1 MNIKIITCHDVY
13 NYGASLQ
20 AYALQ
25 TYLKQKGHDVEII
38 DYLPAYMDKAY
49 SLNFNRYMSIPKMS
63 PLYKYKDN
71 AFFRI
76 VYAIKKYLPQ
86 LYKIVRQRGRK
97 LAFDRFKHAYLH
109 LTDHY
114 VEYRDLKDV
123 QWVADVFIVGS
134 DQVWNPLFNN
144 GRDPSYFLQFGSLET
159 KRVAYAASFG
169 HTEMTAELKQYY
181 RKWLSRYE
189 YIAVRE
195 DSAVTIIK
203 EFGMDAYQVIDPTLL
218 LDASFWNKY
227 LSPIKIENY
236 VLVYQLHNDEKL
248 GRYAKRVAD
257 EMNLPLVR
265 ISASFHQITREG
277 KFVWC
282 PEMGQFLSYIK
293 NATCMITDSF
303 HGTAFAIN
311 FNTPFVE
318 VLPNNNTGT
327 RNMSIL
333 RMTGLSHRILRDEED
348 IQLAKNKVDF
358 TEVNEVLKEKRI
370 ESLEILKK
378 MIEE

>member
-1 MNIKIITCHDVY
+1 M
-13 NYGASLQ
+13 
-20 AYALQ
+20 
-25 TYLKQKGHDVEII
+25 
-38 DYLPAYMDKAY
+38 
-49 SLNFNRYMSIPKMS
+49 
-63 PLYKYKDN
+63 
-71 AFFRI
+71 
-76 VYAIKKYLPQ
+76 KKN
-86 LYKIVRQRGRK
+86 
-97 LAFDRFKHAYLH
+97 
-109 LTDHY
+109 
-114 VEYRDLKDV
+114 
-123 QWVADVFIVGS
+123 S
-134 DQVWNPLFNN
+134 
-144 GRDPSYFLQFGSLET
+144 
-159 KRVAYAASFG
+159 VAYAASFG
-169 HTEMTAELKQYY
+169 DSHFEQDDYQKLNEKLKNFNAIG
-181 RKWLSRYE
+181 L
-189 YIAVRE
+189 RE
-195 DSAVTIIK
+195 NQMIPYVASHVDVPV
-203 EFGMDAYQVIDPTLL
+203 QRVIDPTLL

-358 TEVNEVLKEKRI
+358 TEANEVLKEKRI

>member
-1 MNIKIITCHDVY
+1 MKVAVITRHAIT
-13 NYGASLQ
+13 NYGSLLQ
-20 AYALQ
+20 ALATQ
-25 TYLKQKGHDVEII
+25 TVVEKMGHCCEII
-38 DYLPAYMDKAY
+38 DYIRDDEYYSQHEKTILKRKPEWNNNLIKRTLYLLLRQLESVLAGKRFEKAQ
-49 SLNFNRYMSIPKMS
+49 R
-63 PLYKYKDN
+63 
-71 AFFRI
+71 
-76 VYAIKKYLPQ
+76 KYLKLTERYHTLEQ
-86 LYKIVRQRGRK
+86 LSNNIPS
-97 LAFDRFKHAYLH
+97 
-109 LTDHY
+109 
-114 VEYRDLKDV
+114 
-123 QWVADVFIVGS
+123 ADVYMTGS
-134 DQVWNPLFNN
+134 DQVWGPTEN
-144 GRDPSYFLQFGSLET
+144 GSYDSSYCLSFT
-159 KRVAYAASFG
+159 KDTDKRIAYAASFG

-195 DSAVTIIK
+195 DSAVAMIK
-203 EFGMDAYQVIDPTLL
+203 EFGMDAYQVVDPTLL
-218 LDASFWNKY
+218 LDASFWNNY

-257 EMNLPLVR
+257 EMNLPLIR

-282 PEMGQFLSYIK
+282 PEVGQFLSYIK

-333 RMTGLSHRILRDEED
+333 RMTGLSQRILRDEED
-348 IQLAKNKVDF
+348 IQLAKNRIDF
-358 TEVNEVLKEKRI
+358 TETNEVLKEKRT

>member
-1 MNIKIITCHDVY
+1 
-13 NYGASLQ
+13 
-20 AYALQ
+20 
-25 TYLKQKGHDVEII
+25 
-38 DYLPAYMDKAY
+38 
-49 SLNFNRYMSIPKMS
+49 MSFT
-63 PLYKYKDN
+63 KD
-71 AFFRI
+71 
-76 VYAIKKYLPQ
+76 
-86 LYKIVRQRGRK
+86 
-97 LAFDRFKHAYLH
+97 
-109 LTDHY
+109 TD
-114 VEYRDLKDV
+114 
-123 QWVADVFIVGS
+123 
-134 DQVWNPLFNN
+134 
-144 GRDPSYFLQFGSLET
+144 

-282 PEMGQFLSYIK
+282 PEMGQFLFVYKKCDLHDNGFFSR
-293 NATCMITDSF
+293 NSF
-303 HGTAFAIN
+303 CNQFQHAICGGT
-311 FNTPFVE
+311 
-318 VLPNNNTGT
+318 
-327 RNMSIL
+327 S
-333 RMTGLSHRILRDEED
+333 
-348 IQLAKNKVDF
+348 Q
-358 TEVNEVLKEKRI
+358 
-370 ESLEILKK
+370 
-378 MIEE
+378 

>member
-1 MNIKIITCHDVY
+1 M
-13 NYGASLQ
+13 
-20 AYALQ
+20 
-25 TYLKQKGHDVEII
+25 
-38 DYLPAYMDKAY
+38 
-49 SLNFNRYMSIPKMS
+49 
-63 PLYKYKDN
+63 
-71 AFFRI
+71 
-76 VYAIKKYLPQ
+76 
-86 LYKIVRQRGRK
+86 
-97 LAFDRFKHAYLH
+97 
-109 LTDHY
+109 
-114 VEYRDLKDV
+114 
-123 QWVADVFIVGS
+123 
-134 DQVWNPLFNN
+134 
-144 GRDPSYFLQFGSLET
+144 
-159 KRVAYAASFG
+159 
-169 HTEMTAELKQYY
+169 
-181 RKWLSRYE
+181 
-189 YIAVRE
+189 
-195 DSAVTIIK
+195 
-203 EFGMDAYQVIDPTLL
+203 
-218 LDASFWNKY
+218 
-227 LSPIKIENY
+227 
-236 VLVYQLHNDEKL
+236 LVYQLHNDEKL

-358 TEVNEVLKEKRI
+358 TEANEVLKEKRI